1 VFGTMKAAHTG
12 HHGRRGSAVTLLVL
26 IVTLLAGA
34 CHPLARTSAPAPE
47 TLRVMTFNIRAGTD
61 LERRPS
67 IQRLAAFIDSVAPD
81 LVFLQEV
88 DRETR
93 RSGGVDQLGELAR
106 LTGMHGAFGRAMGFD
121 GGEYGTGILSR
132 LPLRDTATLA
142 LPVELPP
149 ELSER
154 YQEPRA
160 LLRAT
165 VDTPRGPLFLLGTH
179 LDHHGHGFLRE
190 PQLLQILAHL
200 AERVPGGAM
209 VLFAGDLNAQPDAA
223 EIRAVALAFHDAWH
237 ACGDP
242 AREGRTY
249 PADRPTRRIDYV
261 LMRGVSCVDAVV
273 PDTQLSDHRPVVV
286 ELVLAPGVSIR
297 RGGWGLSG
305 FSGIRGSGGADR
317 CESAAER
324 VPFASDRF
332 RRTASGGACVT
343 AAR

>member
-12 HHGRRGSAVTLLVL
+12 HHGRRGSAVPLLVV

-67 IQRLAAFIDSVAPD
+67 IPRLAAFIDSVAPD

-200 AERVPGGAM
+200 AERVPGDAM

-223 EIRAVALAFHDAWH
+223 EIRAVALAFHDAWL

-249 PADRPTRRIDYV
+249 PCGPTDAADRLRVDEGRLVRRCRRAGYAA
-261 LMRGVSCVDAVV
+261 LRSSTGGGGAGSRAGCVDSVMGA
-273 PDTQLSDHRPVVV
+273 
-286 ELVLAPGVSIR
+286 GC
-297 RGGWGLSG
+297 GG
-305 FSGIRGSGGADR
+305 RGSGVGGRGCRSLRERSRAGSL
-317 CESAAER
+317 SAA
-324 VPFASDRF
+324 DC
-332 RRTASGGACVT
+332 RR
-343 AAR
+343 R